1 MSRRLFR
8 SLIAA
13 VLLAFAAGPAWAEVT
28 LTFYAHPGARIRGG
42 ELLFPH
48 AFVHA
53 VGVLDDTGEP
63 VDWAAGFT
71 ARNPGPQ
78 LLFARGAGV
87 VLEPDPRYVGEGRP
101 YLSLTVDDA
110 VYQALRARAD
120 WWNGPEGSVYDLRR
134 RNCITFIADLARLAG
149 LQTAGEPSMKPGT
162 FLEAT
167 AALNPAAAWREGG
180 PELASSPAATLPEVA
195 ASAPSAATGP

>member
-1 MSRRLFR
+1 MSRRLIR

-13 VLLAFAAGPAWAEVT
+13 LLLALTAGPAWAEVT

-53 VGVLDDTGEP
+53 VGTLDDTGEA
-63 VDWAAGFT
+63 VDWAAGYT
-71 ARNPGPQ
+71 AKSPGPH
-78 LLFARGAGV
+78 LLFTRGTGV

-101 YLSLTVDDA
+101 YLSLVVDDA
-110 VYQALRARAD
+110 VYRALRARAD
-120 WWNGPEGSVYDLRR
+120 WWNSPEGSVYDLRR
-134 RNCITFIADLARLAG
+134 RNCITFVADLARLAG
-149 LQTAGEPSMKPGT
+149 LETAEEPSMKPGT

-167 AALNPAAAWREGG
+167 AALNPEAAWTGAPAVPAPDPG
-180 PELASSPAATLPEVA
+180 PPVVVIAAPEEPAA
-195 ASAPSAATGP
+195 